1 MNVIGPMAT
10 IMTEIPI
17 LRFSKMNTM
26 TECAMP
32 MPLVWYPIKEGRIV
46 GYLHMIYGLDLQAK
60 QEKRDSF
67 EWNKLQ
73 EKDFQLYEEV
83 TRKKQKKGETINEIS
98 LVPICRSEAVFPF
111 S

>member
-1 MNVIGPMAT
+1 MAT